1 MHIAWRTLLD
11 SGEESSIVR
20 SLVSDRRLA
29 LSDLEWLAQALFRDF
44 FVSKTS
50 KPSSSCAPHT
60 YL

>member
-29 LSDLEWLAQALFRDF
+29 LSDLEWL
-44 FVSKTS
+44 
-50 KPSSSCAPHT
+50 
-60 YL
+60 